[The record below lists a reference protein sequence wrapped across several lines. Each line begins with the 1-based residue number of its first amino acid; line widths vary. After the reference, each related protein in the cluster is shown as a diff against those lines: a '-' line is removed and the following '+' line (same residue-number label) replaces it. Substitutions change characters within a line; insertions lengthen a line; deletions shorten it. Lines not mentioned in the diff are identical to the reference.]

1 MTTKNKVDKF
11 QTITDQIVESLE
23 NGHIPWKKPWVCS
36 IPKNLKTNKE
46 YRGINHLMLSMI
58 PSKYPYFATFN
69 QIKELGG
76 TVLKGSK
83 SIPIYF
89 YSPIVKQEK
98 ILVDGNNGN
107 EEIDFKEK
115 SFWII
120 KQYQVF
126 SMEQV
131 DGIDLSQFID
141 PELDFKP
148 ALNAEKLIESYFQ
161 NDLMPII
168 YGGSRAYYILGKHE
182 IHLPSRGSFKSEAEF
197 YSTCFHEM
205 IHSTGHKER
214 TNRHE
219 KLKIEDIPEYH
230 TQNEQYAYE
239 ELVAELGASMLAS
252 YTGVDTSESFTNS
265 KGYIQSWIKHLKN
278 DKHLIYRASSK
289 AQEAVDYIL
298 KKSGFE
304 IFNSDETNNQI
315 NEAV

>member
-11 QTITDQIVESLE
+11 QAITDQIIESLE
-23 NGHIPWKKPWVCS
+23 NGNIPWKKPWVCS

-46 YRGINHLMLSMI
+46 YRGINHIMLSMI
-58 PSKYPYFATFN
+58 PSKYPFFATFN

-76 TVLKGSK
+76 SVLKGSK

-89 YSPIVKQEK
+89 YSPITKEETT
-98 ILVDGNNGN
+98 LVNGPSG
-107 EEIDFKEK
+107 ESSYETTEK
-115 SFWII
+115 SFWIL

-126 SMEQV
+126 TMEQV

-141 PELDFKP
+141 PVIDFKP
-148 ALNAEKLIESYFQ
+148 ILSAESLINAYVE
-161 NDLMPII
+161 NDLMPIK
-168 YGGSRAYYILGKHE
+168 YGGSRAFYMPTLHYIQ
-182 IHLPSRGSFKSEAEF
+182 LPNRDQFKSEAEF
-197 YSTCFHEM
+197 YSTMFHEM

-219 KLKIEDIPEYH
+219 KLKVEDIPEYH
-230 TQNEQYAYE
+230 TRNEQYAYE

-252 YTGVDTSESFTNS
+252 YTGVDTSDSFTNS
-265 KGYIQSWIKHLKN
+265 KAYVQSWIKHLKN

-289 AQEAVDYIL
+289 AQQAVDYIL
-298 KKSGFE
+298 NKSGFE
-304 IFNSDETNNQI
+304 LFSNEEEQTTI